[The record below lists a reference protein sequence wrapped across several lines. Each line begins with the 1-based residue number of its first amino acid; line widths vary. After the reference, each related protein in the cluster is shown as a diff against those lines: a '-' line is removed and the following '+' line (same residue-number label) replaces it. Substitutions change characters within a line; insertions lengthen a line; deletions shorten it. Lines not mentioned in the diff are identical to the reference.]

1 MDGGVRQGDAA
12 VHGVDL
18 TRMLTLDTVDGGKV
32 LVHVAYLAVL
42 AVLGWFWAVR
52 RLTKRMVS

>member
-1 MDGGVRQGDAA
+1 MLTLGEMDWPLAA
-12 VHGVDL
+12 VHV
-18 TRMLTLDTVDGGKV
+18 VY
-32 LVHVAYLAVL
+32 LVVL